1 MATRKT
7 TQQTELQQAGKQLS
21 NAAKAVGTA
30 VSHKFEAMG
39 DAVSA
44 GVAKAKKQVTAKK
57 NEAKRD
63 WSSLV
68 KAAETKVK
76 QSQAQL
82 KKAGDDARKAVLA
95 AEKKLEATKRSTSKK
110 LASLQAS
117 AERYAKAHLKAVEKE
132 AAALKK
138 AVTGEGVDIMQAT
151 GSGELFVA
159 DMASE
164 VQVFYLENDMVSCNG
179 ASVLAFS
186 GSIEWDIQRIGSGA
200 GMVAGGMYNVT
211 LRGTGYVALT
221 TKGDPVV
228 LDVSGPPTFADPNAV
243 VFWTS
248 GVTMSVKTDTGGL
261 KSMLRGGTG
270 EMFQL
275 AFGGQGYV
283 MIQPAENVVT
293 TGGQAAGGGLNRSAF
308 WVQKTVPSE
317 ALACRRKCRSSAVIG
332 CVACHDRCT
341 SVGTPATRKST
352 GSHWPS
358 SRRGSLPT
366 VCCTS

>member
-1 MATRKT
+1 
-7 TQQTELQQAGKQLS
+7 
-21 NAAKAVGTA
+21 
-30 VSHKFEAMG
+30 
-39 DAVSA
+39 
-44 GVAKAKKQVTAKK
+44 
-57 NEAKRD
+57 
-63 WSSLV
+63 
-68 KAAETKVK
+68 
-76 QSQAQL
+76 
-82 KKAGDDARKAVLA
+82 
-95 AEKKLEATKRSTSKK
+95 
-110 LASLQAS
+110 
-117 AERYAKAHLKAVEKE
+117 
-132 AAALKK
+132 
-138 AVTGEGVDIMQAT
+138 
-151 GSGELFVA
+151 
-159 DMASE
+159 MASE

-293 TGGQAAGGGLNRSAF
+293 TGGQAAGGGGGL
-308 WVQKTVPSE
+308 
-317 ALACRRKCRSSAVIG
+317 LG
-332 CVACHDRCT
+332 
-341 SVGTPATRKST
+341 GLM
-352 GSHWPS
+352 G
-358 SRRGSLPT
+358 
-366 VCCTS
+366 